1 MVPRPASW
9 TLRNSSIY
17 ATIFRSGRKYTIWP
31 LVVQGPWAAGKSPGT
46 FEAFRGLLV
55 SSEATQMREETWV
68 LTASSALWSGWSVF
82 QAFRTLD
89 RDGTGQ
95 IQVDTQEGLQ
105 LSMYS

>member
-1 MVPRPASW
+1 M
-9 TLRNSSIY
+9 
-17 ATIFRSGRKYTIWP
+17 FRSGRKYTIWP